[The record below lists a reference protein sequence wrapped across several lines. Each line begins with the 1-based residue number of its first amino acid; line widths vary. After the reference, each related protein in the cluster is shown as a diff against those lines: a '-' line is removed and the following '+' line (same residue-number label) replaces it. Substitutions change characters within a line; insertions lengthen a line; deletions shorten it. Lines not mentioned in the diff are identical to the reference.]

1 MVWLVKMSAETY
13 RRFGINDFITIKEG
27 ESEGYSSCYY
37 LGVDQMNN
45 NNYCNPLVS
54 KTFPFLLFIGGF
66 SLNVTLQQVFVT
78 YVNDDVTSE

>member
-1 MVWLVKMSAETY
+1 MRA
-13 RRFGINDFITIKEG
+13 R
-27 ESEGYSSCYY
+27 
-37 LGVDQMNN
+37 
-45 NNYCNPLVS
+45 S